1 MELDKK
7 KFGEMLRKKRRAK
20 KLSMQALGDKLGV
33 TREAIRLYELGRTL
47 PSKENMNKII
57 TYLDISPA
65 RVFECSYD
73 VQSYQLISED
83 EFKAVA
89 YDSMQYMSEKFL
101 NTQYDLAVVND
112 FVTAFSERMF
122 HRT

>member
-1 MELDKK
+1 MEIDKK
-7 KFGEMLRKKRRAK
+7 KFGQMLRKKRRAM
-20 KLSMQALGDKLGV
+20 KLSMQALGDEIGV

-47 PSKENMNKII
+47 PSKDNMQKVID
-57 TYLDISPA
+57 YLGISPA

-73 VQSYQLISED
+73 NQSYQLISED

-89 YDSMQYMSEKFL
+89 FDSMQYMSEQFL
-101 NTQYDLAVVND
+101 NTQYDMAVVGD
-112 FVTAFSERMF
+112 FVDAFSERLF